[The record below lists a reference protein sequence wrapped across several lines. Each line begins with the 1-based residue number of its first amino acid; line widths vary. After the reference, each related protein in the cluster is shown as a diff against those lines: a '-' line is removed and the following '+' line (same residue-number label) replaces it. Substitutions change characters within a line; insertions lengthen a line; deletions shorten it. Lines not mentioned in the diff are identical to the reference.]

1 MILSHIYMLTTSRND
16 TKRWYYNKDMLG
28 IVDMLITDKHNTW
41 KFWKDMILSPR
52 HGTIAKTWWYQYD
65 IIKHTH
71 MIVSQKHDDIIQTR
85 TTIMSV
91 QQGFYHAF
99 VILSFMCDSTVY
111 VW

>member
-1 MILSHIYMLTTSRND
+1 
-16 TKRWYYNKDMLG
+16 
-28 IVDMLITDKHNTW
+28 
-41 KFWKDMILSPR
+41 
-52 HGTIAKTWWYQYD
+52 
-65 IIKHTH
+65 

-111 VW
+111 V